1 MIHYLCLEEIM
12 IFFSFSLRMTIYD
25 CDDYTQ
31 AYYKKDCNVNVE
43 RNLLHEKTKPENLLV
58 KPPPHT
64 ITSVGKE
71 EDSIQNCLHLQPKA
85 PKRNLKKL
93 LDFAGKVCNLSA
105 LTAILCF
112 DWMSAAGHSNLLGIL
127 QKLFGKA
134 KLRGL

>member
-1 MIHYLCLEEIM
+1 
-12 IFFSFSLRMTIYD
+12 MTIYD

-93 LDFAGKVCNLSA
+93 LDFAGKVCNNMVTVA
-105 LTAILCF
+105 EF
-112 DWMSAAGHSNLLGIL
+112 HREAGEI
-127 QKLFGKA
+127 QYTFA
-134 KLRGL
+134 PQ